1 MENRLNFLQE
11 QEREIEKNLH
21 TLSMQVGELAGKSEI
36 RHEMM
41 NREFAETKEHLQQI
55 MQTSNE
61 RDNKLDVNLK
71 CLTEILQNQQRQLD
85 KQESIIDKN
94 SDDIDNLKTIVAT
107 IATTQAAIAEM
118 DKRLTKLENDFAT
131 RETESVDIKKARV
144 TGFWTAIAAGL
155 PGLIAGLISIF
166 L

>member
-1 MENRLNFLQE
+1 MIN
-11 QEREIEKNLH
+11 H
-21 TLSMQVGELAGKSEI
+21 
-36 RHEMM
+36 
-41 NREFAETKEHLQQI
+41 EFAETKEHLQQI

-107 IATTQAAIAEM
+107 IATTQTAIAEM
-118 DKRLTKLENDFAT
+118 DKRLTKLENDFAK
-131 RETESVDIKKARV
+131 RETESVDIKKAKV
-144 TGFWTAIAAGL
+144 NGF
-155 PGLIAGLISIF
+155 
-166 L
+166 

>member
-1 MENRLNFLQE
+1 MENRINFLQE
-11 QEREIEKNLH
+11 QEKETEKNLH
-21 TLSMQVGELAGKSEI
+21 TLTKQVGELIGKSEA
-36 RHEMM
+36 RHEMI
-41 NREFAETKEHLQQI
+41 NHEFAETKAHLQQI

-94 SDDIDNLKTIVAT
+94 SEDIDDLKTVVAT
-107 IATTQAAIAEM
+107 IAATQTAIAEM
-118 DKRLTKLENDFAT
+118 DKRLTKLEKDFAN
-131 RETESVDIKKARV
+131 RQEESVDIKKARV

-155 PGLIAGLISIF
+155 PGLIAGLISLF